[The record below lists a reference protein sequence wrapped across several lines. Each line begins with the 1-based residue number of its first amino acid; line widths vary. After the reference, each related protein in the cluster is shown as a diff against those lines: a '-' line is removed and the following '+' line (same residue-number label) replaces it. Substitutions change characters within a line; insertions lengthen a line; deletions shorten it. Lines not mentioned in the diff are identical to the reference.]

1 MPSQSKGRSNEYL
14 TKLFAGC
21 LCFAEILGPVL
32 GHEPP
37 LQAGQATVLSDHTSQ
52 TNWTFGVMI
61 CIALCDYT
69 FRVDQLM
76 DCSHYQPIFM
86 PVHFSAVFLVALAFL
101 AQIQSRS
108 SHLN

>member
-1 MPSQSKGRSNEYL
+1 MSSTPAYRMCQVKKKNGDVPSQSKGHSNEYL

-52 TNWTFGVMI
+52 TNWTFGVKY
-61 CIALCDYT
+61 ALT
-69 FRVDQLM
+69 
-76 DCSHYQPIFM
+76 
-86 PVHFSAVFLVALAFL
+86 
-101 AQIQSRS
+101 
-108 SHLN
+108 